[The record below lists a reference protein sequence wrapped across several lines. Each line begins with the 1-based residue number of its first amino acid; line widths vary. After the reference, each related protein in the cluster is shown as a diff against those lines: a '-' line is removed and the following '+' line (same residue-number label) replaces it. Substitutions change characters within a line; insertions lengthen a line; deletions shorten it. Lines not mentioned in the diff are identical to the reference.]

1 MATCMSR
8 NILITGAAG
17 HWLLWETEED
27 AVVTKAGAEL
37 LVMAYGRETLPIH
50 GNGSNVRSYLYWK
63 DVAEAFEA
71 NLQKDEVGQYVY
83 NIGTKKE
90 TRVIDVV
97 KDVCKLFSMHPKTRI
112 EFVLNRPFKYQWYFL
127 DERKL
132 KDLGWLERVVWEDG
146 LKKTIDCYTKHP
158 NRWGDVSGTLLL
170 HPRML
175 MMHGG
180 WHVDSEEPNDLC
192 MSSPERTSS
201 SYDNRPIFA
210 AVDGK
215 TETLSPYLNSDLE
228 NIGQR

>member
-1 MATCMSR
+1 MKFCWNEVDNYASFWS
-8 NILITGAAG
+8 LIA
-17 HWLLWETEED
+17 EED

-37 LVMAYGRETLPIH
+37 LVMAYGRSYGLPVFTTRETTFTAESVPRDT
-50 GNGSNVRSYLYWK
+50 SSE

-180 WHVDSEEPNDLC
+180 WHVDSEEPNDFCVSFSIWSLIV
-192 MSSPERTSS
+192 SLRI
-201 SYDNRPIFA
+201 NWFRH
-210 AVDGK
+210 G
-215 TETLSPYLNSDLE
+215 
-228 NIGQR
+228 